1 MPENLWIIQRSVRHM
16 AERYR
21 VYLDQM
27 FRVDVAVSLRK
38 EGHDVVRASDVGQD
52 RADDSELLQKAID
65 ENRILITLDEHFG
78 DWVVLPLSKHPGVI
92 RLKVNP
98 TTTDNV
104 LDLLLPFLHEHK
116 PSAFRDHLVILSKER
131 EKWVSTG

>member
-1 MPENLWIIQRSVRHM
+1 M

-38 EGHDVVRASDVGQD
+38 EGHDVIRASEVGQD
-52 RADDSELLQKAID
+52 RADDREVLKKAIE

-98 TTTDNV
+98 TTTDKV
-104 LDLLLPFLHEHK
+104 LALLLPFLHEHN
-116 PSAFRDHLVILSKER
+116 PTAFRNHLVILSKER

>member
-1 MPENLWIIQRSVRHM
+1 M

>member
-1 MPENLWIIQRSVRHM
+1 M

-21 VYLDQM
+21 IYLDQM

-38 EGHDVVRASDVGQD
+38 EGHDVVRASEVGQD
-52 RADDSELLQKAID
+52 QTDDSEILQKAID

-116 PSAFRDHLVILSKER
+116 PSAFKDHLVILSKER